1 MDLEMYPLCQERNV
15 PEAYRRF
22 FGDDSG
28 AQAAAFRNSKRRVA
42 YAEHSVS
49 FPGISAAPAATAD
62 RPASPSRPLLPRYR
76 AFLLALVDD
85 ITGPRFAGDGAM
97 LHSIG

>member
-1 MDLEMYPLCQERNV
+1 MDVEMYPLCQERNV

-28 AQAAAFRNSKRRVA
+28 AQAAAFRNSKRHVA
-42 YAEHSVS
+42 INAEHSVS
-49 FPGISAAPAATAD
+49 LPGIL
-62 RPASPSRPLLPRYR
+62 RPRYG
-76 AFLLALVDD
+76 ALLLGLLDD
-85 ITGPRFAGDGAM
+85 ITGPRLAGDGAA